1 MITVGAREILPAAH
15 KKHGC
20 FLKLPKSYETV
31 LCENAGTLSRNAQ
44 RLSIARAMR
53 KDALF
58 VIGDEVMAN
67 VNPEN
72 ERELAEAIFDLT
84 CEKPVVQIIH
94 RFKST
99 RRFVRRREQ
108 AVD

>member
-1 MITVGAREILPAAH
+1 M
-15 KKHGC
+15 
-20 FLKLPKSYETV
+20 V
-31 LCENAGTLSRNAQ
+31 LCENAGALSRDAQ

-58 VIGDEVMAN
+58 VIGYEVMAN

-72 ERELAEAIFDLT
+72 EKELTEAIFELT
-84 CEKPVVQIIH
+84 REKSVVQITH
-94 RFKST
+94 RFKSI

>member
-1 MITVGAREILPAAH
+1 MPG
-15 KKHGC
+15 
-20 FLKLPKSYETV
+20 
-31 LCENAGTLSRNAQ
+31 ENAGALSRDAQ

-58 VIGDEVMAN
+58 VIGYEVMANN

-72 ERELAEAIFDLT
+72 EKELTEAIFELAR
-84 CEKPVVQIIH
+84 EKSVVQITH

-108 AVD
+108 GVD

>member
-1 MITVGAREILPAAH
+1 M
-15 KKHGC
+15 
-20 FLKLPKSYETV
+20 

-72 ERELAEAIFDLT
+72 ERELAEAIFELT
-84 CEKPVVQIIH
+84 REKSVVQIIH

-108 AVD
+108 AVG

>member
-1 MITVGAREILPAAH
+1 MPG
-15 KKHGC
+15 
-20 FLKLPKSYETV
+20 
-31 LCENAGTLSRNAQ
+31 ENAGALSRDAQ

-72 ERELAEAIFDLT
+72 EKELTEAIFELT
-84 CEKPVVQIIH
+84 REKPVVQITH
-94 RFKST
+94 QFKST

-108 AVD
+108 AVG

>member
-1 MITVGAREILPAAH
+1 M
-15 KKHGC
+15 
-20 FLKLPKSYETV
+20 
-31 LCENAGTLSRNAQ
+31 LCENAGALSRDAQ

-53 KDALF
+53 KGALF
-58 VIGDEVMAN
+58 VIGYEVMAN

-72 ERELAEAIFDLT
+72 EKELT
-84 CEKPVVQIIH
+84 REKPVVQIIH

-108 AVD
+108 AVG

>member
-1 MITVGAREILPAAH
+1 MLG
-15 KKHGC
+15 
-20 FLKLPKSYETV
+20 
-31 LCENAGTLSRNAQ
+31 ENAGTLSRNAQ

-58 VIGDEVMAN
+58 VIGGEVMAN

-72 ERELAEAIFDLT
+72 EKELAKAIFELAR
-84 CEKPVVQIIH
+84 EKSVVQITH

>member
-20 FLKLPKSYETV
+20 FLKLPESHETV
-31 LCENAGTLSRNAQ
+31 PGENTDALSRDEQ

-72 ERELAEAIFDLT
+72 EKELTEAIFELT
-84 CEKPVVQIIH
+84 REKPVVQIIH
-94 RFKST
+94 RLKSI

-108 AVD
+108 AVG

>member
-1 MITVGAREILPAAH
+1 M
-15 KKHGC
+15 
-20 FLKLPKSYETV
+20 
-31 LCENAGTLSRNAQ
+31 LCENAGALSRDAQ

-53 KDALF
+53 KGALF
-58 VIGDEVMAN
+58 VGYEVTAN

-72 ERELAEAIFDLT
+72 EKELTEAIFELT
-84 CEKPVVQIIH
+84 REKPVVQIIH

>member
-1 MITVGAREILPAAH
+1 
-15 KKHGC
+15 
-20 FLKLPKSYETV
+20 
-31 LCENAGTLSRNAQ
+31 
-44 RLSIARAMR
+44 
-53 KDALF
+53 
-58 VIGDEVMAN
+58 MANN

-72 ERELAEAIFDLT
+72 EKELTEAIFELT
-84 CEKPVVQIIH
+84 REKSVVQITH

>member
-1 MITVGAREILPAAH
+1 
-15 KKHGC
+15 
-20 FLKLPKSYETV
+20 
-31 LCENAGTLSRNAQ
+31 
-44 RLSIARAMR
+44 
-53 KDALF
+53 
-58 VIGDEVMAN
+58 MAN

-72 ERELAEAIFDLT
+72 ERELVETIFELMR
-84 CEKPVVQIIH
+84 EKPVVQITH

>member
-1 MITVGAREILPAAH
+1 M
-15 KKHGC
+15 
-20 FLKLPKSYETV
+20 
-31 LCENAGTLSRNAQ
+31 LCENAGALSRDEQ

-58 VIGDEVMAN
+58 VIGYEVMANN

-72 ERELAEAIFDLT
+72 EKELAETIFELT
-84 CEKPVVQIIH
+84 REKPVVQIPH
-94 RFKST
+94 RFKSI